1 MRVSGGVVVVLLFL
15 LGCSRTYYRQ
25 QADVETY
32 GVLQERT
39 VTPGA
44 SLPPR
49 PVEAHPTSR
58 LADPFP
64 PDSVPKPPD
73 EVTAAGYMA
82 RPGGF
87 RGSKEWAKYGNAA
100 FIDDPNWV
108 NSLGLD
114 SNGTLKLNQDKAVEL
129 ALLNSREYQTA
140 VEQLYLTALSLTL
153 NRFDFATQWAAGL
166 GAGYVRQG
174 ASSLPDESNT
184 VTVAPTGALRRNLAS
199 GGQLLVNFANSFVWE
214 FTGGTHSVSTSLGGT
229 LIQPLLR
236 GFGRHVR
243 LENLTQ
249 AERDT
254 LYAVRDFARFRK
266 LFWSNVAIQGQGY
279 LNLLLQVQAV
289 RNAKENLRA
298 LEENYSQSLDLFRGG
313 RLSDADVDRT
323 FQSLLQARQQILNA
337 EIGLQASLDQ
347 FKLLMGL
354 PPRLPVELDDSYL
367 QPFVVTSPELEKVQ
381 ASLTIFDQNRK
392 KEFGNLPQAEELQ
405 KAFEELAKLTRDGQA
420 AVTGVYADVQAWKSI
435 TEQPRQADDDP
446 DALERSKG
454 AFRVQADLLKKSTD
468 GLKILEDRIAL
479 HVSKLSGATRPE
491 SWKSLIDDTREL
503 VTWIDD
509 LATAQNL
516 ARIYK
521 IRLDTVQMTEAD
533 ALAEAKTNRLD
544 LQNAQARVTDAWRK
558 VIIAANL
565 LQSDLTITGSYNLNA
580 KPDAKNPFDFSND
593 ASRLAIG
600 VQFDGPLNRQAERNS
615 YRAAQINY
623 QVARRAYMQ
632 LNDII
637 ELQIRD
643 NLRNLRLAR
652 VSFEINRQS
661 LLTNARQ
668 LATERSLLNAPVQ
681 ARNQANR
688 DATLSTLQA
697 LANLNAARNSL
708 AGFYIAYEQQRISLL
723 LNLEALQLDSRGY
736 PINVANRTSNNG
748 NPPPAVAVP
757 ATPPIPLP

>member
-1 MRVSGGVVVVLLFL
+1 MRVSGVVVVACLFL

-32 GVLQERT
+32 DVLQERT
-39 VTPGA
+39 GTPGA

-58 LADPFP
+58 LADPYP
-64 PDSVPKPPD
+64 PDCVPKPPD
-73 EVTAAGYMA
+73 EVTAAMYMA

-114 SNGTLKLNQDKAVEL
+114 STGTLKLNQDKAVEL
-129 ALLNSREYQTA
+129 ALLNSREYQSA

-184 VTVAPTGALRRNLAS
+184 VAVAPTGALRRNLAS

-214 FTGGTHSVSTSLGGT
+214 FTGGSQTVTSSLGGT

-236 GFGRHVR
+236 GFGRYVR

-249 AERDT
+249 GERDT

-266 LFWSNVAIQGQGY
+266 QFWSDVAVQGRGY

-289 RNAKENLRA
+289 RNAKANLRA

-337 EIGLQASLDQ
+337 EIGLQSSLDQ
-347 FKLLMGL
+347 YKLQLGL
-354 PPRLPVELDDSYL
+354 PPRVPLELDDSYL

-381 ASLTIFDQNRK
+381 GSLLTFDQNRK
-392 KEFGNLPQAEELQ
+392 KEFANLPDAEQLRS
-405 KAFEELAKLTRDGQA
+405 AFAELAKLTKDGLA
-420 AVTGVYADVQAWKSI
+420 TVPGVQADVKAWKGF
-435 TEQPRQADDDP
+435 TEQPLQADDDP
-446 DALERSKG
+446 DALDRSKE
-454 AFRVQADLLKKSTD
+454 AFKVQADLLAKSME

-479 HVSKLSGATRPE
+479 HVGKLNGATRPE
-491 SWKSLIDDTREL
+491 SWKNLIDDTRAL

-521 IRLDTVQMTEAD
+521 IRLDIVQMKEAD
-533 ALAEAKTNRLD
+533 AIAEAKANRLD

-558 VIIAANL
+558 VIVAANL
-565 LQSDLTITGSYNLNA
+565 LQSDLTVTGSYNLNTE
-580 KPDAKNPFDFSND
+580 PGSKNPFNFSND

-600 VQFDGPLNRQAERNS
+600 VQFDGPLNRQFERNA
-615 YRAAQINY
+615 YRAAQISY
-623 QVARRAYMQ
+623 QVSRRAYMQ

-661 LLTNARQ
+661 LLSNARQ
-668 LATERSLLNAPVQ
+668 LASERALLNAPVQ
-681 ARNQANR
+681 PRNAANR

-723 LNLEALQLDSRGY
+723 LNLEALQLDARGY
-736 PINVANRTSNNG
+736 PINAANRVNNG
-748 NPPPAVAVP
+748 TNSGPAVAVP
-757 ATPPIPLP
+757 ATPPVPVP